1 MYWIYFVIFIVAVLV
16 PDIVHR
22 GAYSFSE
29 NNVEE
34 IFIFLLGITGF
45 ILFVIKERQASV
57 QKEEREKGLRQLER
71 ASKDLIESYSYIGEV
86 NRKMDILLQI
96 SLGLMDRSV
105 LDKRKEKEIYNA
117 IINAASFIM
126 KAECACLK
134 FINIKSDRIEKES
147 KANECRCNFKNS
159 ELFELDEEIHAFK
172 RKDFLIITSR
182 ETIKGIKSYLLVK
195 GYDEKEERVPNNT
208 GIIKAL
214 ASQALFIYAYMN
226 NKK

>member
-1 MYWIYFVIFIVAVLV
+1 MYWIYFIIFTIAVLV
-16 PDIVHR
+16 PDIVSQ
-22 GAYSFSE
+22 GVFFFSE

-34 IFIFLLGITGF
+34 IIIFLLGITGF

-57 QKEEREKGLRQLER
+57 QKKEREESLRQLER

-105 LDKRKEKEIYNA
+105 LDRRKEKEIYQS

-134 FINIKSDRIEKES
+134 FVNNHKDRIEKES
-147 KANECRCNFKNS
+147 RVNECRCNFKNA
-159 ELFELDEEIHAFK
+159 ELFKLDENLNVFK
-172 RKDFLIITSR
+172 KENFLIITSR
-182 ETIKGIKSYLLVK
+182 ETIRSVKSCLLIK
-195 GYDEKEERVPNNT
+195 GYDEKEERIPNNT

-226 NKK
+226 DKK